1 MTKARL
7 NGIGYCARMSKVGDW
22 AFEFALY
29 LARRHDIKLDIF
41 FFPTSPCSEHETRGR
56 KGELLNLS
64 QMDEIEIER
73 EVRLYYD
80 ERLGDYLNVGFRLC
94 LGDEV
99 PELKR
104 CLFDREYD
112 VLVLAY
118 EKRLCPFGEKPIE
131 VFVEQMQCPV
141 VLVGPESQDEIYLNS
156 PANMRVT
163 ELMLKS
169 KNWKFIRDVAPWT
182 NKST

>member
-7 NGIGYCARMSKVGDW
+7 NGIGYCARMSEVGDW
-22 AFEFALY
+22 AFEFALA

-41 FFPTSPCSEHETRGR
+41 FFPTSPCDEHETRGR
-56 KGELLNLS
+56 RGELLKLS
-64 QMDEIEIER
+64 QRDEIEVEK

-99 PELKR
+99 PALKR

-112 VLVLAY
+112 VLVVAY
-118 EKRLCPFGEKPIE
+118 EKRLCPFGEQPIE

-141 VLVGPESQDEIYLNS
+141 ILIGPESQDEIYLNS
-156 PANMRVT
+156 PATMWT
-163 ELMLKS
+163 KELGLNGKD
-169 KNWKFIRDVAPWT
+169 WKFIRDGAP
-182 NKST
+182 